1 MSTILKIMNTNPI
14 IPTGG
19 IYKDSQKTI
28 SRKKLLEYIEHEEI
42 AFQFG
47 DGLMCIT
54 HPDGDY
60 SDDDL
65 ALSMAKNIKN
75 MKQFIADSRDISV
88 VHEKDIVSEND
99 ELGFNEF
106 ADWSKDTDLL
116 ILVDKSLLLCLPDP
130 DTRDVVFDAA

>member
-1 MSTILKIMNTNPI
+1 MKNKTTPA
-14 IPTGG
+14 GG
-19 IYKDSQKTI
+19 IYQESMKQI
-28 SRKKLLEYIEHEEI
+28 YRKKLLDYIEQEEI

-60 SDDDL
+60 GDEEL
-65 ALSMAKNIKN
+65 AQSMANDIEE
-75 MKQFIADSRDISV
+75 MKKFIADSHSISV
-88 VHEKDIVSEND
+88 VCKEDIASEND

-116 ILVDKSLLLCLPDP
+116 ILVDDGLLLCLPDP
-130 DTRDVVFDAA
+130 DTRDVIFDAA

>member
-1 MSTILKIMNTNPI
+1 MNTNPI

-65 ALSMAKNIKN
+65 ALSMAKDIKN

>member
-1 MSTILKIMNTNPI
+1 MNTNPI

-19 IYKDSQKTI
+19 IYKESQNTI
-28 SRKKLLEYIEHEEI
+28 SRKKLLDYIDHEEI

-54 HPDGDY
+54 HPNGDY
-60 SDDDL
+60 GDDDL
-65 ALSMAKNIKN
+65 ALIMTKEIEE
-75 MKQFIADSRDISV
+75 MKKFIADSRDISV

-106 ADWSKDTDLL
+106 ANWSKDTDLL
-116 ILVDKSLLLCLPDP
+116 ILIDKSLLLCLPDP
-130 DTRDVVFDAA
+130 DTRNVIFEAT

>member
-1 MSTILKIMNTNPI
+1 MS
-14 IPTGG
+14 
-19 IYKDSQKTI
+19 TI
-28 SRKKLLEYIEHEEI
+28 SRKKLLNYIEHEEI

-54 HPDGDY
+54 HPNGDY
-60 SDDDL
+60 GDDDL
-65 ALSMAKNIKN
+65 ALSMAKDIEE
-75 MKQFIADSRDISV
+75 MKKFIADSRDISV

-116 ILVDKSLLLCLPDP
+116 ILIDKSLLLCLPDP
-130 DTRDVVFDAA
+130 DTRNVIFEAT

>member
-1 MSTILKIMNTNPI
+1 MNTNPI

-65 ALSMAKNIKN
+65 ALSMAKDIKN

-116 ILVDKSLLLCLPDP
+116 ILVDKSLLFCLPDP

>member
-1 MSTILKIMNTNPI
+1 MNT
-14 IPTGG
+14 
-19 IYKDSQKTI
+19 I
-28 SRKKLLEYIEHEEI
+28 SKQKLLKYIEREEI

-60 SDDDL
+60 GDDDL
-65 ALSMAKNIKN
+65 AQSMANDVEEMRKVIDVCRNI
-75 MKQFIADSRDISV
+75 S
-88 VHEKDIVSEND
+88 IVKREDVIREND

-116 ILVDKSLLLCLPDP
+116 ILVDKCLLLCLPDP
-130 DTRDVVFDAA
+130 DTRDIIFEEHEMTD

>member
-1 MSTILKIMNTNPI
+1 MKNFALPA
-14 IPTGG
+14 GG
-19 IYKDSQKTI
+19 IYHKNMKHI
-28 SRKKLLEYIEHEEI
+28 SRKKLLNYIEHEEI

-60 SDDDL
+60 GDDDL
-65 ALSMAKNIKN
+65 AQSMANNIEEMKN
-75 MKQFIADSRDISV
+75 FIADSHSINAV
-88 VHEKDIVSEND
+88 CKKDVASEND

-116 ILVDKSLLLCLPDP
+116 ILVDDGLLLCLPDP
-130 DTRDVVFDAA
+130 ETRNGIYDAA